1 MLKKW
6 LFFMYVPLVVPFFVH
21 TPPRI
26 LSTRT
31 EEEDGDDFRTRKGR
45 DPHYCCG
52 QHVLL
57 VAKLRGP

>member
-1 MLKKW
+1 MALY
-6 LFFMYVPLVVPFFVH
+6 FMYVPLVVLFFVH
-21 TPPRI
+21 TPSRI

-45 DPHYCCG
+45 GPYYCCG